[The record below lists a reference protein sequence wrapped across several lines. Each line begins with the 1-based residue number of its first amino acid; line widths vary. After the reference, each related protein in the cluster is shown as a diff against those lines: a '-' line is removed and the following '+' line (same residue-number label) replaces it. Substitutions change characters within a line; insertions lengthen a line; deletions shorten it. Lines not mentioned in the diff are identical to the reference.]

1 MNFQRIYPAKDRVKL
16 DGGLNTKFDKMLIAD
31 NETPA
36 AANVIFDDNAAQT
49 RGGTA
54 KLNTNAVGSFVCDGL
69 FTRHDRSGGQ
79 TMVAFFGG
87 TAYGLTGS
95 SFVTIGSSQS
105 IFTMGMDVTAA
116 EQENQIF
123 FGNGG
128 VTPYKYNG
136 AEFTRH
142 GVPAPTSAPSAV
154 SAATGVLTGDYR
166 YKIVYV
172 NSGLV
177 EGNAGAS
184 TATFAVTSGTIGLSG
199 IPVAPQSFGVNTR
212 RIYRTEAGGSTWKRV
227 ATLNDNTTT
236 TYHDNI
242 ADASLGVA
250 APSDQGEP
258 PNYSFCV
265 YHRGRLFMNDPGN
278 LNYIW
283 YSELDTPYVVKTT
296 NFLSLGDNT
305 QTLVRGAQSYGEHL
319 LVFGDMWAELIY
331 MPSTDPT
338 DWVKVRIQSPY
349 GCRSPFALPLYNNK
363 IMFPALQ
370 NGILVG
376 FAAIKGSAVAPDVT
390 LLTTSSMASDQVSG
404 KIEPDVEQI
413 QSGYIGKIRAIVFKN
428 KIYISVTH
436 GSGQTANNRI
446 WVYDFSTNR
455 LEKQQEGAWMPWT
468 GLNPACFTIY
478 DGKLYYG
485 TSTATGFVYEMNRTT
500 YNDDGAAIDSY
511 IWSKEFQGGKGDEL
525 YTKDWRYINALLER
539 SGAYNVEVRYRTDSD
554 DGVGNQLLVD
564 VNPGGALWGTLRFG
578 TDSWNAGQNAKE
590 EKVFIGAA
598 RGQRIQFKFS
608 NLNTANQKFKII
620 GFNMGYNLKGKR

>member
-319 LVFGDMWAELIY
+319 LVMGDMWAELIY

-539 SGAYNVEVRYRTDSD
+539 SGAYNVEVRFRTDSD
-554 DGVGNQLLVD
+554 DGVGDQLLVD